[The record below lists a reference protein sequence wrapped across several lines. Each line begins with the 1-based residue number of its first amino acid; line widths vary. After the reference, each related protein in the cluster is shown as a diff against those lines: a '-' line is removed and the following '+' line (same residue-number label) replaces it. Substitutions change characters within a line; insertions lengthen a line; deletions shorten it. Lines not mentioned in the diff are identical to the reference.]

1 MQTGALAAVACAWS
15 LAAVPRALAGETDL
29 DGATIARIEVAGNR
43 RVEADAIRAAIRS
56 RTGGVLRAEV
66 VGDDVRAVW
75 SLGLFDDVRADA
87 VPQAGGAVALR
98 FELVER
104 PSVRKVLV
112 SGNREIELEKLQ
124 PAITI
129 RRGRPV
135 DRRALA
141 STREAI
147 RALYRSKGHILAT
160 VDAELAAVGDG
171 EVNVSIAIDE
181 GPQARVR
188 RVSFLGNRRIDDD
201 ELRAVIAVG
210 TRGLVDRLTGGGGP
224 APSREVVD
232 QDVAR
237 VLAYYYDRGFLAA
250 AVGPARVELSRD
262 RRDAYVWIP
271 VSEGAV
277 HRIARIDRAAVPPS
291 VRLAI
296 AAGDVASYSAIRAAV
311 EAVRAFHLERGHA
324 WAVVEPDVRVN
335 GRAPCGGPAG
345 RPFSSRLGG
354 TCGAVTLGFR
364 VEPGPRVF
372 VERIRIHGAAKTRDR
387 VIRRELAIA
396 EGELYRKS
404 AIEESRRRVAALGY
418 FDQVTAST
426 ARGSGDQWIAVD
438 LQVAE
443 RDADSIAVSAGYS
456 SSDAVVGQLRVSFR
470 NLLGRGQSLEAAGM
484 LSRDR
489 HQLRLRFF
497 EPHMFDT
504 EWAGAFDLYNQSSA
518 EGDGRRVATGGSLTL
533 GRKLSRDLTWFA
545 TYKLEQVG
553 LAARGLDPALGLSGT
568 PLRVADL
575 FRGGLTSS
583 LTGTL
588 QYDTRNDRLFPT
600 GGSFHSASIEVADPT
615 LGSENTFTR
624 FLAGARHWID
634 LPGPLVL
641 GLRGEVGLITSRDPR
656 GVPLSE
662 RFQAGGLYD
671 VRGFARGSL
680 GPRIPLDAGSPMEP
694 LGSLH
699 IGGNLRLLAGA
710 EVEFPLVRHLG
721 LSGVLFLDAGNAYN
735 LERRYCPSMGTTAGR
750 DVCTDSPA
758 DVLGALRTSAGFGV
772 RWMSPIG
779 PLRFEWGIP
788 LDRQPGER
796 PIQFEFAIGGS
807 F

>member
-1 MQTGALAAVACAWS
+1 VRLFAMQTGALAAVVCAAS
-15 LAAVPRALAGETDL
+15 LAAVPRALAGDGGL
-29 DGATIARIEVAGNR
+29 DGATIARIQVAGNR
-43 RVEADAIRAAIRS
+43 RVEADAVRAAIRS
-56 RTGGVLRAEV
+56 RSGDVLRADV
-66 VGDDVRAVW
+66 VRDDVRAVW

-87 VPQAGGAVALR
+87 VPQASGAVALR

-104 PSVRKVLV
+104 PSVRKVVV
-112 SGNREIELEKLQ
+112 SGNREIELDDLQ

-129 RRGRPV
+129 RRGGPI

-141 STREAI
+141 ATREAI
-147 RALYRSKGHILAT
+147 GALYRSKGHILAE
-160 VDAELAAVGDG
+160 VDAVLAPVGDG
-171 EVNVSIAIDE
+171 EVDVAITIDE
-181 GPQARVR
+181 GSQTRVR
-188 RVSFLGNRRIDDD
+188 RVSFLGNRLIGDD
-201 ELRAVIAVG
+201 ELRGVVAVG
-210 TRGLVDRLTGGGGP
+210 SRGLIDRLTGGGGP

-237 VLAYYYDRGFLAA
+237 LLAYYHDRGYLAA

-277 HRIARIDRAAVPPS
+277 HRIARIDRGGVPPS

-296 AAGDVASYSAIRAAV
+296 AAGDVASASAIRAAV
-311 EAVRAFHLERGHA
+311 EAVRDHHLERGRA
-324 WAVVEPDVRVN
+324 WAVVEPDVRIE
-335 GRAPCGGPAG
+335 GA
-345 RPFSSRLGG
+345 RL
-354 TCGAVTLGFR
+354 TLGFR
-364 VEPGPRVF
+364 VQPGPRVF
-372 VERIRIHGAAKTRDR
+372 VERIRIRGATKTRDR

-426 ARGSGDQWIAVD
+426 ARGSAGEWISVD
-438 LQVAE
+438 LEVTE
-443 RDADSIAVSAGYS
+443 RNADSIAVSAGYS
-456 SSDAVVGQLRVSFR
+456 SSDAVMGQIRVSFR
-470 NLLGRGQSLEAAGM
+470 NLLGRGQSLDVAGL

-497 EPHMFDT
+497 EPHLFDSQ
-504 EWAGAFDLYNQSSA
+504 WAGAFDLYNQSSA

-533 GRKLSRDLTWFA
+533 GRKLGRDLTWFA

-553 LAARGLDPALGLSGT
+553 FAARGLDPALALSGT
-568 PLRVADL
+568 DLRVADL

-600 GGSFHSASIEVADPT
+600 GGSLHSASVEVADPA

-624 FLAGARHWID
+624 LHAGARHWID

-662 RFQAGGLYD
+662 RYQAGGLYD
-671 VRGFARGSL
+671 VRGFERGSL
-680 GPRIPLDAGSPMEP
+680 GPRIPLDAGDPTEP
-694 LGSLH
+694 LGGLR
-699 IGGNLRLLAGA
+699 IGGNLHVLAGA
-710 EVEFPLVRHLG
+710 ELEFPLVRHLG

-735 LERRYCPSMGTTAGR
+735 LEQRYCPGMATTAGS
-750 DVCTDSPA
+750 DVCTDTAA
-758 DVLGALRTSAGFGV
+758 DVLGGLRTSAGFGV

-796 PIQFEFAIGGS
+796 PVQFDFAIGGS